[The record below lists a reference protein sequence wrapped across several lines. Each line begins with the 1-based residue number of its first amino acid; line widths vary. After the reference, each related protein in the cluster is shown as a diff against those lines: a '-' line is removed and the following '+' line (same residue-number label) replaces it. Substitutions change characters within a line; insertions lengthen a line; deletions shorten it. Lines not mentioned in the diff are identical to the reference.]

1 MSIGV
6 VLWVTVTGRV
16 AKRLFNWAHPTANP
30 VRSNPSSDHAPFW
43 LCTARFLLACAI
55 VRTVV
60 FSNVAVLSV
69 ILCGA
74 SRGWTMPQYAGL
86 SSGFDCV

>member
-30 VRSNPSSDHAPFW
+30 VRRTTLPKHH
-43 LCTARFLLACAI
+43 RFGCGKLVLACA
-55 VRTVV
+55 VTCYGV
-60 FSNVAVLSV
+60 FSNVAMSCVICVLRAGDGLCFNTQV
-69 ILCGA
+69 YHRILIV
-74 SRGWTMPQYAGL
+74 PK
-86 SSGFDCV
+86 